1 METLTL
7 QKPALVESL
16 QQLATVQNTT
26 ADTLLDIAVREFL
39 DKWSSQK
46 IQAESDSFTQLHPQ
60 LVTKYLGMYVAIRNG
75 AIVDQDTE
83 LRALHLRVR
92 QRFGRIPVLLRQVIS
107 DVEMRDLMFLT
118 SKFQYLA

>member
-26 ADTLLDIAVREFL
+26 ADTLLDTAVREFL

-46 IQAESDSFTQLHPQ
+46 IQAESEAFTQLHPQ
-60 LVTKYLGMYVAIRNG
+60 LVTKYLGAYVAIHNG
-75 AIVDQDTE
+75 AVVDHDTE
-83 LRALHLRVR
+83 LRPLHLRIR
-92 QRFGRIPVLLRQVIS
+92 QRFGRMPVLLRQVNP
-107 DVEMRDLMFLT
+107 ELEARDLVFR
-118 SKFQYLA
+118 SPRLASI